1 MDYFVKVFYR
11 MDHYVVLQRLVGTI
25 ITSPG
30 NCKPKVPNRIESKS
44 PPRRISIAIG
54 LFIIA
59 VDYGRPAIIPS
70 LA

>member
-30 NCKPKVPNRIESKS
+30 NCKPKVPNRIESKA
-44 PPRRISIAIG
+44 PTQGISNAIRHFKLQLIMG
-54 LFIIA
+54 TCFIPTQA
-59 VDYGRPAIIPS
+59 
-70 LA
+70 